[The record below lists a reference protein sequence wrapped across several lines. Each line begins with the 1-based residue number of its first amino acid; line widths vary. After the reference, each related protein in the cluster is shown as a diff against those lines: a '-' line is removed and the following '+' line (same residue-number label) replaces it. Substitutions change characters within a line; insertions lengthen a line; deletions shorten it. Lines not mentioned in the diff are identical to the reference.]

1 VEDGNN
7 LLPEPLGGIGFGG
20 VVGFSLGFATKKLG
34 KVLVVVGGVLIAL
47 LQVLAWL
54 DLVVVDW
61 AGIQRSA
68 TDVWHTP
75 QGSLAER
82 AWEILSNNLPFG
94 GGFVAGF
101 SLGFR
106 MG

>member
-1 VEDGNN
+1 MEAGNN

-20 VVGFSLGFATKKLG
+20 IVGFSLGFATKKLG
-34 KVLVVVGGVLIAL
+34 KVLLVVGGVLIAV
-47 LQVLAWL
+47 LQILAWL

-61 AGIQRSA
+61 NAVQRSA

-82 AWEILSNNLPFG
+82 AWAILSSNLPFG